1 MENKYKKKYI
11 FERVSMVG
19 IFVYKSGVF
28 NLLYDING
36 TSSCRNTPLKY
47 IHVIFSMVN
56 CLPNKCSAEMRK

>member
-11 FERVSMVG
+11 SERVSMVW

-36 TSSCRNTPLKY
+36 TSSCRNTPLK
-47 IHVIFSMVN
+47 IHSCDIFN
-56 CLPNKCSAEMRK
+56 G

>member
-11 FERVSMVG
+11 SERVSMVG

-36 TSSCRNTPLKY
+36 SSSCRNTPLK
-47 IHVIFSMVN
+47 IHSCDIFN
-56 CLPNKCSAEMRK
+56 G

>member
-11 FERVSMVG
+11 SERVSMVG

-36 TSSCRNTPLKY
+36 TSSCRKTPLK
-47 IHVIFSMVN
+47 IHSCDIFN
-56 CLPNKCSAEMRK
+56 G

>member
-11 FERVSMVG
+11 SERVSMVG

-36 TSSCRNTPLKY
+36 TSNCRNTPLK
-47 IHVIFSMVN
+47 IHSCDIFN
-56 CLPNKCSAEMRK
+56 G

>member
-11 FERVSMVG
+11 SERVSMVE

-36 TSSCRNTPLKY
+36 TSSCRNTPLK
-47 IHVIFSMVN
+47 IHSCDIFN
-56 CLPNKCSAEMRK
+56 G

>member
-36 TSSCRNTPLKY
+36 TSSCRNNPLK
-47 IHVIFSMVN
+47 IHSCDIFSG
-56 CLPNKCSAEMRK
+56 

>member
-11 FERVSMVG
+11 SERVYMVG

-36 TSSCRNTPLKY
+36 TSSCRNTPLK
-47 IHVIFSMVN
+47 IHSCDIFN
-56 CLPNKCSAEMRK
+56 G

>member
-36 TSSCRNTPLKY
+36 TSSCRNTPLK
-47 IHVIFSMVN
+47 IHSCDIFN
-56 CLPNKCSAEMRK
+56 G

>member
-11 FERVSMVG
+11 SERVSMVG

-36 TSSCRNTPLKY
+36 TSSCRNTPLKIY
-47 IHVIFSMVN
+47 SCDIFSG
-56 CLPNKCSAEMRK
+56 